1 MNKNPQVMRQSIESS
16 RLNIEL
22 SAIQLIDQ
30 LSAELEK
37 DYPHIVLDAIR
48 IRIRQVQEW
57 RERADAELDR
67 LLGLYC
73 PELEGPSR

>member
-16 RLNIEL
+16 RLNIEM

-37 DYPHIVLDAIR
+37 DYPHIVLDSIR
-48 IRIRQVQEW
+48 VRIAQVQEW
-57 RERADAELDR
+57 RARADAELDR
-67 LLGLYC
+67 LLVLYC
-73 PELEGPSR
+73 PEAGEPSR